1 MAVATIA
8 TCNLDQWALDFEGN
22 LRRIQSSIRIAK
34 AAKATYR
41 LGPELEIPGYA
52 CEDHFLEMDTFL
64 HSWEA
69 LKALLEGDLTGE
81 IWLFAARSRRT
92 HALAPPHCRRHC
104 VRHWHARLAPR
115 GAIQL
120 PSSLPQQ
127 AHPPDSSQDVSR
139 RRRELPR
146 VALVRA
152 VGRRP
157 CCTPAARRA
166 RPSRQHPRRDGPG
179 HGALWRRRP
188 AGPRRERGA

>member
-41 LGPELEIPGYA
+41 LGPELEIPGYG

-81 IWLFAARSRRT
+81 IWLFAAGLGGLICNPS
-92 HALAPPHCRRHC
+92 HYRRHC

-115 GAIQL
+115 GA
-120 PSSLPQQ
+120 
-127 AHPPDSSQDVSR
+127 V
-139 RRRELPR
+139 
-146 VALVRA
+146 
-152 VGRRP
+152 
-157 CCTPAARRA
+157 
-166 RPSRQHPRRDGPG
+166 
-179 HGALWRRRP
+179 
-188 AGPRRERGA
+188 